1 MRHAEVL
8 ALQKQ
13 LGISYKDAAHRLYMA
28 EVERVKKS
36 ESAARGFAGVWERLE
51 NLISSDIIPPIH
63 ALDKGEFDDYIW
75 EDGEWKKKKQD

>member
-1 MRHAEVL
+1 MCHAEVS

-36 ESAARGFAGVWERLE
+36 ESAARGFAGVRERLE
-51 NLISSDIIPPIH
+51 SIISSDIIPPIH
-63 ALDKGEFDDYIW
+63 AIDKGEFDDYVW
-75 EDGEWKKKKQD
+75 ENGEWQKKKKD